1 MLTLHKSKS
10 IQGAKVSE
18 ITVQGAATHGSSN
31 TASRLN
37 LDLLSPQAVSS
48 ILAQSP
54 MYTAISTP
62 QKFRL
67 KTQHKKHGGSMLKPS
82 TQSVGST
89 GPTNSSGPGPTS
101 AVKRQMVTLS
111 KVTSEK
117 RLGTYVS
124 GVDAESRAAYTRCS
138 PRNQSHATI
147 QSGDEKPSKGSRAL
161 TGSKKHASTN
171 SQGGQTH
178 S

>member
-1 MLTLHKSKS
+1 MTLHKSKS

-18 ITVQGAATHGSSN
+18 ITVQGAATQGSSN
-31 TASRLN
+31 PSRLN
-37 LDLLSPQAVSS
+37 LDLMSPQAVSS

-54 MYTAISTP
+54 IYTSVCTP

-67 KTQHKKHGGSMLKPS
+67 KNNHKKHGGSVLKPS

-89 GPTNSSGPGPTS
+89 GPSNSGGPGPTS
-101 AVKRQMVTLS
+101 TVKRQTVNLS

-117 RLGTYVS
+117 RLGSYVG
-124 GVDAESRAAYTRCS
+124 GVEADSRAAYTRCS

-147 QSGDEKPSKGSRAL
+147 QMGDEKPSKVSRMQAS
-161 TGSKKHASTN
+161 SKKHASLN
-171 SQGGQTH
+171 SQGGQPH